1 MTVQSVHHFVNGII
15 GGFSSPNHDR
25 ALTKGTIG
33 YSVLKP
39 INRKRDALVHE
50 VVQVDGAA
58 SHFNHHTN
66 LQK

>member
-1 MTVQSVHHFVNGII
+1 M
-15 GGFSSPNHDR
+15 HDP

>member
-25 ALTKGTIG
+25 ALTKETIG
-33 YSVLKP
+33 YSVLKA

-50 VVQVDGAA
+50 VVQVDRAA
-58 SHFNHHTN
+58 SHFHHHTN